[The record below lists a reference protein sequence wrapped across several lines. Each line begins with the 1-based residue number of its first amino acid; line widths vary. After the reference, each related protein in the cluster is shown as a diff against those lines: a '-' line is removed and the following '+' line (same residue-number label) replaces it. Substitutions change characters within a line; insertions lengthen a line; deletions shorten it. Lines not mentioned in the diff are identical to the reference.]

1 MGKLQLEPKRS
12 SRFPKLHHHSS
23 FAHPGESSLERPE
36 WKTTPTQID
45 TSKFRFKTKKVKKV
59 FGNHSKQQCE
69 ESELS
74 LLYEIKEFEYL
85 RQKPKLQL

>member
-45 TSKFRFKTKKVKKV
+45 TSKFRFKTKEVMSLETTRNKNTSKASKT
-59 FGNHSKQQCE
+59 SKQA
-69 ESELS
+69 
-74 LLYEIKEFEYL
+74 KRAKFTF
-85 RQKPKLQL
+85 RN